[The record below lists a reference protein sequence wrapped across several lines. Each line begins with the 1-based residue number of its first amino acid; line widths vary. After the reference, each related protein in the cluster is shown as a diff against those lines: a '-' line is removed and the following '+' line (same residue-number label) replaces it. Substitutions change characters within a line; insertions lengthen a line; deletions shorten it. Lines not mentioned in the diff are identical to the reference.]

1 MLPDKSGF
9 FYVHSIKFMAVSP
22 RACIVMVHASLLR
35 KTLATGSET
44 VLFLNAKN
52 IRNYE

>member
-1 MLPDKSGF
+1 MLPDISGL

-22 RACIVMVHASLLR
+22 RAYIVMVYASLCR

-44 VLFLNAKN
+44 VLLLIAKK
-52 IRNYE
+52 ILQL